1 MFAFVMVVGSA
12 LLASPQPPVPAEPDS
27 PAATPSTPS
36 TPSSPE
42 TDVSP
47 DTAAPAA
54 PPASPAPKTT
64 RKPAPAAPA
73 APAKVASPV
82 PFPHPLITEVL
93 YAVPTGDEGDADG
106 DGVRSATGDEFVE
119 LINPHSRPIRLKGY
133 ILTDGRN
140 LLPSG
145 GTSRNSRR
153 EPPSGTK
160 PAKGTE
166 GGSGG
171 SGGGGATD
179 RKSRIRFEFPDI
191 TLQPGQVVV
200 VFNGFKGKDAKRV
213 TDPDAAPKPP
223 AKAGSTAAG
232 GAPAPIIL
240 SMAITSQY
248 AAFANTG
255 DCVLLLDANGNGIQ
269 CIAWGEKTKPPEDAA
284 PLLERAPDT
293 RGSVVR
299 VGLGRGLGE
308 HEALT
313 PDGRLFSPGLHDL
326 VPQPVPAVPV
336 EPLPPVQ
343 EPAATPDSPG
353 SESPK

>member
-27 PAATPSTPS
+27 PAATPAPQSTP
-36 TPSSPE
+36 TP
-42 TDVSP
+42 
-47 DTAAPAA
+47 APR
-54 PPASPAPKTT
+54 PASKTPATPT
-64 RKPAPAAPA
+64 
-73 APAKVASPV
+73 KVAPPV

-133 ILTDGRN
+133 VLTDGRN

-166 GGSGG
+166 GGGGG
-171 SGGGGATD
+171 SGGATD

-223 AKAGSTAAG
+223 ARAGATSAT

-240 SMAITSQY
+240 NMAITSQY

-353 SESPK
+353 SESPR

>member
-12 LLASPQPPVPAEPDS
+12 LLALPQPPVPAEPDS
-27 PAATPSTPS
+27 PAATPAPQSTP
-36 TPSSPE
+36 TP
-42 TDVSP
+42 
-47 DTAAPAA
+47 APR
-54 PPASPAPKTT
+54 PASKTPATPT
-64 RKPAPAAPA
+64 
-73 APAKVASPV
+73 KVAPPV

-133 ILTDGRN
+133 VLTDGRN

-171 SGGGGATD
+171 SGGGGGATD

-223 AKAGSTAAG
+223 AKAGATAAG

-240 SMAITSQY
+240 NMAITSQY

-353 SESPK
+353 SESPR